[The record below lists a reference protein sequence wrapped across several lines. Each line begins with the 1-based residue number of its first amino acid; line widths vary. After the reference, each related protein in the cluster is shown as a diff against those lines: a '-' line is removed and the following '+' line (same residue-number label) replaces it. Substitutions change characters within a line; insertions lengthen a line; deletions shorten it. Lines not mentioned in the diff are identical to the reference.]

1 MHQIRCSS
9 KAREFAS
16 TPLTTKINAQ
26 GRIVPLSSRDWGE
39 RRRKEMVRADSSKLI
54 AVRIAMYER
63 VQGGKRRKSQ
73 RQPKLAGWQEP
84 S

>member
-1 MHQIRCSS
+1 M
-9 KAREFAS
+9 

-26 GRIVPLSSRDWGE
+26 GRIVPLSSRGWGE
-39 RRRKEMVRADSSKLI
+39 RRRKEMVRADSSKVI

-63 VQGGKRRKSQ
+63 VQGGNRSNSH
-73 RQPKLAGWQEP
+73 RQPRLAGWQEP

>member
-1 MHQIRCSS
+1 M
-9 KAREFAS
+9 

-26 GRIVPLSSRDWGE
+26 GRIVPLSGREWGE
-39 RRRKEMVRADSSKLI
+39 RRRKEMVRADSSKLN

-73 RQPKLAGWQEP
+73 RQPKPTGWREP

>member
-1 MHQIRCSS
+1 M
-9 KAREFAS
+9 
-16 TPLTTKINAQ
+16 T
-26 GRIVPLSSRDWGE
+26 GE
-39 RRRKEMVRADSSKLI
+39 RRRRKEMVRADSSKLI

-73 RQPKLAGWQEP
+73 RQPRLAGWQEP

>member
-1 MHQIRCSS
+1 M
-9 KAREFAS
+9 

-39 RRRKEMVRADSSKLI
+39 GRRKEMVRADSSKVI
-54 AVRIAMYER
+54 AGRIAMYER
-63 VQGGKRRKSQ
+63 VQGGNTSEAQ
-73 RQPKLAGWQEP
+73 RQPRLAGWQEP